1 MKLFRNILLGTAVL
15 SLGACSDYLDVN
27 TDLNNP
33 TQVTKGIQLPAALL
47 DSYSGKVVN
56 GNIYGNVLMGS
67 WSGNIL
73 NFTGAY
79 DPWTKL
85 DIKTGDVSW
94 LWNSMYLGVSELDNI
109 IQTSTPGVDDYYK
122 AIALINKS
130 FYMQTIVDLW
140 GNVPYSEAFK
150 GGKNLSPA
158 YDDQKEIYRAL
169 VANLNQAIS
178 LINNADPVLSNI
190 PSTAEETDKET
201 GVVITPSISQDIVY
215 QGDMTKWVKLA
226 NTVKLR
232 LLVRQSDL
240 TDAETVAHIN
250 KEKASLTQ
258 NGGLIGVGETV
269 TINPGFNNSN
279 EDKNSPFY
287 NRFHDSEGKTNNWY
301 AQSAAA
307 QHAINFLNGNL
318 TGVAD
323 PRLKTLYNSFKNDAG
338 DDEYAGIK
346 QGALKAESPK
356 KVSSIGA
363 IPFKGGAEANGIL
376 ISSAQSLFLQSEAVT
391 KGLISGDAKA
401 LFESGVRESLSHHGI
416 TSDEIEAYMSKISTI
431 NKLGWDASTNK
442 IEAIMTQKWIALNS
456 VNAIESFI
464 EYSRTG
470 FPATPMPLRATSNKK
485 PNRFPYPDSEYS
497 GNTANVTAQGVSQN
511 DIFTKTIFWDTT
523 K

>member
-67 WSGNIL
+67 WSGNVL

-79 DPWTKL
+79 APWTKL

-94 LWNSMYLGVSELDNI
+94 LWNDMYLGVAELDNI
-109 IQTSTPGVDDYYK
+109 IQTSTPGIDDYYK

-150 GGKNLSPA
+150 GGQNLAPA
-158 YDDQKEIYRAL
+158 YDDQKEIYREL
-169 VANLNQAIS
+169 VANINQAIS
-178 LINNADPVLSNI
+178 LINNADPILSNI
-190 PSTAEETDKET
+190 PSTEEEKE
-201 GVVITPSISQDIVY
+201 GDVIVTPSISQDIVY
-215 QGDMTKWVKLA
+215 QGDMAQWLKLA

-250 KEKASLTQ
+250 KEKASLTE
-258 NGGLIGVGETV
+258 NGGLISAGETA

-287 NRFHDSEGKTNNWY
+287 NRFHDSEGKTNSWY

-307 QHAINFLNGNL
+307 EHAINFLNGNL

-356 KVSSIGA
+356 KVSNIGA
-363 IPFKGGAEANGIL
+363 TPFKGGAEANGIL
-376 ISSAQSLFLQSEAVT
+376 ISSAQSLFLQSEAVL
-391 KGLISGDAKA
+391 KGLITGNAKEF
-401 LFESGVRESLSHHGI
+401 FESGIRESFAYHGI
-416 TSDEIEAYMSKISTI
+416 TSAETDAYISQISTI
-431 NKLGWDASTNK
+431 NKLGWDASTDK

-456 VNAIESFI
+456 INAIESFI
-464 EYSRTG
+464 EYNRTG
-470 FPATPMPLRATSNKK
+470 FPVTPMPLRASSSKK